1 MAQIPPRAGG
11 RPGEPRPGGE
21 SRQGH
26 YFRRELAYGSFERAF
41 DIPKGIDATQVQAT
55 YVNGMLEITTPAAQL
70 AAPKKIEIQLDSQA
84 PAWKRITA

>member
-1 MAQIPPRAGG
+1 VAQIPPRAGG

-21 SRQGH
+21 NRQAH
-26 YFRRELAYGSFERAF
+26 YFRRKLAYGSFERAF
-41 DIPKGIDATQVQAT
+41 DIPNGIDATQVQAT

-84 PAWKRITA
+84 PAWRRITA